1 MEKLSTGVG
10 MSGALQQGCIFS
22 VTDFTSA
29 STSPWT
35 PTVEVS
41 ALPRTVSVSS
51 RISEAPNIQK
61 PCQGWCLALKHQ
73 LQSSLSFLPYSLHSG
88 YPYSPHFPNLIPHV
102 LGKFFLSH
110 FNQTTAGRAKEVPKL
125 PPIPQRHIS
134 FSLELNTQRNRKL
147 TASPSPDQ
155 ISKLFFLIHFAI
167 CKPLRNIKKPNSY
180 ARPFN
185 ISCLWL
191 RKFSNNWFYYMRS
204 SSVICLGYKLPTSV

>member
-110 FNQTTAGRAKEVPKL
+110 FNLTTAGRAKEVPKL
-125 PPIPQRHIS
+125 PPIPQRHQFLSRTKYTKKQKTNCIS
-134 FSLELNTQRNRKL
+134 FSW
-147 TASPSPDQ
+147 SD
-155 ISKLFFLIHFAI
+155 
-167 CKPLRNIKKPNSY
+167 IKAVFSY
-180 ARPFN
+180 TL
-185 ISCLWL
+185 CYL
-191 RKFSNNWFYYMRS
+191 
-204 SSVICLGYKLPTSV
+204 